1 MNIFRKIKAY
11 LRYKEAVRKAE
22 NAHAVTGERYYVL
35 PMGNESKL
43 MVMDRKNFRKLK
55 FKGYMSRDL
64 HITNLEKEC
73 FYCTSYRNGK
83 DRLPEDIASLKRKQY
98 YLWAEAIRKA
108 RRSKKN
114 HRKDI
119 KKNTENI
126 KKDEK

>member
-22 NAHAVTGERYYVL
+22 NAHAMTGERYYVL
-35 PMGNESKL
+35 PIGNESKL

-64 HITNLEKEC
+64 HVTNLEKEC

-98 YLWAEAIRKA
+98 YHWVEAIRKL
-108 RRSKKN
+108 KKLKK
-114 HRKDI
+114 RKQND
-119 KKNTENI
+119 KEKE
-126 KKDEK
+126 DEKKL